1 MIILNTLRCV
11 GDKVAL
17 VINRVALVINRVALV
32 INRGALVINRGALV
46 VLMINEKLYGMS
58 DTLKI

>member
-11 GDKVAL
+11 GDK
-17 VINRVALVINRVALV
+17 VALVINRVALV